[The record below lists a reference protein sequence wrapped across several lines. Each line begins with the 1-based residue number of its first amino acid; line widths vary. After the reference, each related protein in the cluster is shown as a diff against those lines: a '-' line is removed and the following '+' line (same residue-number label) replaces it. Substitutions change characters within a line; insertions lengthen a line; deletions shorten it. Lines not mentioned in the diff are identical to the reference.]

1 MTGNLIHFAVICGVM
16 LSSVRL
22 VGLVR
27 SRVPYY
33 VTLAM
38 VFRVMYSVET
48 LILNT
53 PYFDE
58 DSAAHVEDNIEVA
71 FLAIS

>member
-1 MTGNLIHFAVICGVM
+1 
-16 LSSVRL
+16 
-22 VGLVR
+22 
-27 SRVPYY
+27 
-33 VTLAM
+33 M